1 MREATSPVLTARLV
15 RSAGFSEAAA
25 DAIRRGPVERHPPA
39 IILSSADT
47 APRIKMILHGW
58 ACEMRILRNGRRQ
71 IFSFGVP
78 GDPIVARPLNAVLPC
93 TLLTLT
99 RVECLDVE
107 QLLSRVGGAV
117 RNEIQNAV
125 NEGLGLAEE
134 RRYDK
139 VTSLCR
145 RSAPQRVAELLL
157 ELHDRL
163 GRVDLVEDDGFDL
176 PVTQEQ
182 IADALGLSVVHVARS
197 LKLLRLAGV
206 ATVRFGRVGPI
217 DRYRLAGF
225 CDAAARRAPV
235 LPRPVLMD
243 RPRR

>member
-1 MREATSPVLTARLV
+1 MREAMTPALTSRLV

-78 GDPIVARPLNAVLPC
+78 GDPVVARPLNAVLPC
-93 TLLTLT
+93 TVLTLT
-99 RVECLDVE
+99 KVECLDVE
-107 QLLSRVGGAV
+107 HLLDRVGGAV
-117 RNEIQNAV
+117 RSEIQNAV
-125 NEGLGLAEE
+125 SEGLGLAEE
-134 RRYDK
+134 RRYAK

-163 GRVDLVEDDGFDL
+163 GRVDLIEDGGFDL

-182 IADALGLSVVHVARS
+182 IADALGLSAVHVARS
-197 LKLLRLAGV
+197 LKLLRLAGG

-217 DRYRLAGF
+217 DRYRLTCF
-225 CDAAARRAPV
+225 CDAAAKRGSIV
-235 LPRPVLMD
+235 PRPVQRD
-243 RPRR
+243 RSRR